1 MRVGL
6 KWAALLAVGV
16 AGAALAAP
24 VPDDFAEGMPLE
36 PAAPGSA
43 YRLPLPEAVYGLST
57 REDLGDLRVF
67 NQAGQVVQHALCAP
81 PAPSAPTAR
90 PVPAHGLPAGRGDKE
105 SGERFSLETADGLRL
120 RWGQDDPAR
129 VASAPGAFE
138 YILDARDL
146 DAPLT
151 GVRLDWQ
158 WRSPQGRAELPIR
171 LEASDNL
178 EQWRTVVPRTTLL
191 RVEGSLADGE
201 ALETGSVT
209 LPERRYRFLRLVPL
223 DERARDWLQGASVL
237 FRPAGEDSASL
248 SWVAA
253 ERAPGPD
260 ADGARQY
267 RSARPLAVRQWR
279 LRLPGPNR
287 VVGVSLSSRA
297 SEDAPWRPRFQG
309 AVASGP
315 DRSLSSAHPAGGVSD
330 RFWRLRILSG
340 EESLGDAPVT
350 LELGYVPLE
359 LGFLAQ
365 GQGPFLLA
373 YGSGTAPPAQRI
385 DCARLGTAPAAAR
398 ARPEQRREL
407 GGPAALRPAPEPL
420 PTRRIVLWGVLILGA
435 GLVGAMAVALLRKLR
450 P

>member
-1 MRVGL
+1 MGYRR
-6 KWAALLAVGV
+6 KWSALLVLGV

-36 PAAPGSA
+36 PEAPGSA

-57 REDLGDLRVF
+57 RADLGDLRVF
-67 NQAGQVVQHALCAP
+67 NQAGQVVQHALCAA
-81 PAPSAPTAR
+81 PAPSSPC
-90 PVPAHGLPAGRGDKE
+90 PAGAGHGLPAGRADKGG
-105 SGERFSLETADGLRL
+105 GERFSLETADGLRL
-120 RWGQDDPAR
+120 RWDQDDPAR

-171 LEASDNL
+171 VETSDNL
-178 EQWRTVVPRTTLL
+178 EQWRTVVPRGTLL
-191 RVEGSLADGE
+191 RVDG
-201 ALETGSVT
+201 ARANGDVLETSSVT

-237 FRPAGEDSASL
+237 LRPAGEDSASL

-253 ERAPGPD
+253 ERPTEPD

-287 VVGVSLSSRA
+287 VVGVNLSSRA
-297 SEDAPWRPRFQG
+297 SEDDPWRPRFQG

-315 DRSLSSAHPAGGVSD
+315 DQSLSSAHPAGGVSD

-365 GQGPFLLA
+365 GRALSCSP
-373 YGSGTAPPAQRI
+373 T
-385 DCARLGTAPAAAR
+385 AAAR
-398 ARPEQRREL
+398 HRRPSGLIAPGWAPRRRRPGPGRNSAASWAARRRC
-407 GGPAALRPAPEPL
+407 G
-420 PTRRIVLWGVLILGA
+420 RRRNPCPRGA
-435 GLVGAMAVALLRKLR
+435 SCCGAC
-450 P
+450 